1 MYSYLNEFNPLEG
14 QEDPHSQYVYIQYQ
28 IKASHTVFS
37 SHHLTILKYFT
48 KYFSYLIVCYNPFLL
63 HIEIHFLL
71 HLPVVGRPIVV
82 WCWCSW
88 GVVMMWCVV
97 WCCGVVVCMMVYSC
111 VCWLTLTDTVWGGWA
126 RELTAEAGR
135 SLPGLESPHLCRGEA
150 AHSLMVNTRPGEQRR
165 HQNNIYKYINCWS
178 TV

>member
-28 IKASHTVFS
+28 IEASLTVFS
-37 SHHLTILKYFT
+37 SHRFTISKYFT
-48 KYFSYLIVCYNPFLL
+48 KYFSYLIVCYNSFHL

-82 WCWCSW
+82 WCWCSA

-97 WCCGVVVCMMVYSC
+97 WCCGVYDGVLLC
-111 VCWLTLTDTVWGGWA
+111 VLVD
-126 RELTAEAGR
+126 
-135 SLPGLESPHLCRGEA
+135 SD
-150 AHSLMVNTRPGEQRR
+150 
-165 HQNNIYKYINCWS
+165 
-178 TV
+178 